1 MGASGPSG
9 QDGGGSKESNKKAK
23 KDLEVSAY
31 EREIEKQKEKERQQ
45 ANVEIGLGESSNKK
59 NQFTDLTKE
68 NLNPQEDN
76 YQQNELENYQI
87 KDSDAP
93 GVIGAILN
101 LTKGAR
107 QKSFEVNRD
116 YYQKNVVGKGDYKN
130 TFEDYERYIT
140 GRSQGNLDAMGRT
153 ITQKDDGGSNQ
164 PAQETIIKKNIGG
177 SEIKTT
183 QAKIDEQRA
192 KDDEYDIRKVKKQ
205 GRKRYTLTSSKGVTQ
220 VSSDYSLGKK
230 SLLGT
235 V

>member
-1 MGASGPSG
+1 MGASGPAG

-31 EREIEKQKEKERQQ
+31 EKEIEKQKEKERQQ
-45 ANVEIGLGESSNKK
+45 ANVEIGLGKSSNKK

-76 YQQNELENYQI
+76 YQQNKLENYQI
-87 KDSDAP
+87 KNSDAP

-101 LTKGAR
+101 LSKGLR

-140 GRSQGNLDAMGRT
+140 GRSQGKLDAMGRT
-153 ITQKDDGGSNQ
+153 ITQGDDGGNNQ

-177 SEIKTT
+177 SEVQTT

-192 KDDEYDIRKVKKQ
+192 KSDEYDVRKVKKK

-220 VSSDYSLGKK
+220 VSDDYSLGKK
-230 SLLGT
+230 TLLGF

>member
-76 YQQNELENYQI
+76 YQQNKLENYQI
-87 KDSDAP
+87 KNSDAP

-153 ITQKDDGGSNQ
+153 ITQKDDGGNNQ

>member
-31 EREIEKQKEKERQQ
+31 EKEIEKQKEKERQQ

-76 YQQNELENYQI
+76 YQQNKLENYQI
-87 KDSDAP
+87 KNSDAP

-116 YYQKNVVGKGDYKN
+116 YYQKNVVGKGNYKN

-183 QAKIDEQRA
+183 QAKIDEQKA

>member
-76 YQQNELENYQI
+76 YQQNKLENYQI
-87 KDSDAP
+87 KNSDAP

>member
-153 ITQKDDGGSNQ
+153 ITQKDDGGNNQ

>member
-1 MGASGPSG
+1 MGAGGPAG

-76 YQQNELENYQI
+76 YQQNKLENYQI

-93 GVIGAILN
+93 GVVGAILN

-140 GRSQGNLDAMGRT
+140 GRSQGKLDAMGRT
-153 ITQKDDGGSNQ
+153 ITQRDDGGNNQ

-177 SEIKTT
+177 TEVQTT

-192 KDDEYDIRKVKKQ
+192 KSDEYDVRKVKKE

-220 VSSDYSLGKK
+220 VSDDYSLGKK

>member
-31 EREIEKQKEKERQQ
+31 EKEIEKQKEKERQQ

-76 YQQNELENYQI
+76 YQQNKLENYQI
-87 KDSDAP
+87 KNSDAP

-183 QAKIDEQRA
+183 QAKIDEQKA

>member
-1 MGASGPSG
+1 MGASGPAG

-76 YQQNELENYQI
+76 YQQNKLENYQI

-140 GRSQGNLDAMGRT
+140 GRSQGKLDAMGRT
-153 ITQKDDGGSNQ
+153 ITQRDDGGNNQ

-177 SEIKTT
+177 SEVQTT

-192 KDDEYDIRKVKKQ
+192 KDDEYDIRKVKKK

-220 VSSDYSLGKK
+220 VSDDYSLGKK